1 MDVMQIHANFMADTG
16 QFVKS
21 VEAATDTVHNFTESA
36 EQSASDVQRSFN
48 DINNASRKMMQ
59 SLSAVAAIGA
69 GALTIFG
76 VKAFNAAARVEEL
89 DIAMRAVGKSSNS
102 TYTELTAATKAIA
115 DNGIE
120 MDSAQEIALKFAKNN
135 LDLAA
140 ASKVA
145 RVAQDL
151 AVISQANSTETTN
164 RLIHAV
170 ITQNSMVLRQA
181 GIQKTAGEA
190 YKDYAREIGK
200 TTNALSAQ
208 EKQTAIVN
216 LILKEGELVAGTYE
230 ASMRSAGKIL
240 RSFPRIIKAIH
251 VGFGT
256 MLSQGLAPVILSTY
270 QMIAAFSKLVS
281 EGGALHPLMQGLSA
295 VFIELGNTLRMA
307 MDSATRFLKT
317 FTFSEES
324 ISGFVKTVRQALP
337 VVAALGAGLAAMGGQ
352 QILGMIPGLRAFAG
366 LLNPVVVGLVV
377 LIATMPKLQQA
388 FGELVAAVKPAIP
401 AFIEIGKVAIGTL
414 SVALE
419 AVVPLVKSF
428 AAAIKPVAKFLED
441 NSKAIGAVVGPLLT
455 FFIVLKSLTTIKAFV
470 AGIFL
475 VKGAFIGLFAV
486 MMANPILALIAA
498 VIALSTVIVIAA
510 RNSDKFR
517 EIVSRAF
524 EKVADFVLLG
534 VKAILKILK
543 VFALAWLKLAETYVK
558 IAAKAFGWIPGIGPK
573 LKKASE
579 KFDEFSVK
587 TIAAFDAA
595 AIKAEEFRDRSVA
608 AVNAAIAADK
618 LFGLDAKDRRG
629 ADYFRPGVD
638 TSGKK
643 KGGGDDDD
651 IVTGINDLKDNLK
664 KTVRAYND
672 FIKFEFA
679 KDFTKGADQAR
690 SAILKGLDLLEN
702 IFEEKAKGLTGQAL
716 KDLEK
721 GFDAVRKQ
729 VRSFI
734 PQAELLAATFEN
746 VEERLNKAED
756 NLERALESRAEAV
769 NKLNQLFREPF
780 GEPSALQRS
789 LSSAEATVD
798 SIINMYDDL
807 VATITERFEGIEPA
821 RRDELIN
828 FLTDQTA
835 ALVALARKR
844 ITAVAVLEEAQ
855 KDLDDLLD
863 KQRSFQTDLTSSLK
877 GFATAIANLSQ
888 TDSASTLKVI
898 KTATGLVITQLQQ
911 SSSGI
916 DKITKQL
923 QDRLRTIR
931 DFGNNI
937 RTLLASGLNRE
948 YIKQL
953 LEAGPEA
960 AGLTAAALATAGADQ
975 ISEINNLYAEI
986 DSMSNAFGQDM
997 SKTFYQNAVDMA
1009 TAFRDGAAAEVN
1021 SITAQMDAI
1030 RVSIEAA
1037 LAPLRDMA
1045 SNLGK
1050 DMMAALV
1057 KSIQDEKAKVLAEI
1071 QALVNEIARLMA
1083 QAAAA
1088 INVSLTS
1095 KPGAVGGGGGGGI
1108 TDTFS
1113 PIGVPKSQI
1122 QSELNTASKELGR
1135 MLDKL
1140 AGGLGPNAAAN
1151 LRNNIKTQEMLV
1163 KDLKSELKS
1172 ATSPNPVV
1180 GRTNSAVPGVTNV
1193 NSGAVQITV
1202 TNNAGTGALEAGDIE
1217 AAVTNGMLAALDGR
1231 RMVAV

>member
-1 MDVMQIHANFMADTG
+1 MDVTANFMADTG
-16 QFVKS
+16 QFQKS
-21 VEAATDTVHNFTESA
+21 VADATAAVQDFSTSA
-36 EQSASDVQRSFN
+36 DKNATNIERSFN
-48 DINNASRKMMQ
+48 NINSAGRKMLQ
-59 SLSAVAAIGA
+59 TLGAVSAIGA
-69 GALTIFG
+69 GALTVFG

-102 TYTELTAATKAIA
+102 TYTELMAATKAIA

-135 LDLAA
+135 LDLAE
-140 ASKVA
+140 ASKIA

-181 GIQKTAGEA
+181 GIQKTAGDA
-190 YKDYAREIGK
+190 YKDYAKEIGK
-200 TTNALSAQ
+200 TTAALSAQ

-256 MLSQGLAPVILSTY
+256 MLSEGLAPVILSTY
-270 QMIAAFSKLVS
+270 QMVAAFSKLVS
-281 EGGALHPLMQGLSA
+281 EGGALYPLIQGLGYVVA
-295 VFIELGNTLRMA
+295 ELGNPLRMA
-307 MDSATRFLKT
+307 MDAATRFLKT
-317 FTFSEES
+317 FTLSKES
-324 ISGFVKTVRQALP
+324 ISGFIETIRQALP
-337 VVAALGAGLAAMGGQ
+337 LVAAIGAGLAVMGGAQ
-352 QILGMIPGLRAFAG
+352 LFSAVPILGSFLGM
-366 LLNPVVVGLVV
+366 LNPVLVGLVV
-377 LIATMPKLQQA
+377 LIATMPQLQQA
-388 FGELVAAVKPAIP
+388 FAELVNAVKPAIP
-401 AFIEIGKVAIGTL
+401 AFIEIAKTFSEILVIAVA
-414 SVALE
+414 
-419 AVVPLVKSF
+419 AVVPLIRQF
-428 AAAIKPVAKFLED
+428 AEIIKPVAKFLGD
-441 NSKAIGAVVGPLLT
+441 NAKAVGVIGAAFLT
-455 FFIVLKSLTTIKAFV
+455 FFTAILVINKVILIFKGILGAVTIAFRLFT
-470 AGIFL
+470 AAL
-475 VKGAFIGLFAV
+475 LMNPIGL
-486 MMANPILALIAA
+486 IIAA
-498 VIALSTVIVIAA
+498 VVALAAAFVILWRRSDTFREGVITVLKVTLNAFAELVRAAGVFAKYLLQGLLSPIRVTLGALS
-510 RNSDKFR
+510 
-517 EIVSRAF
+517 
-524 EKVADFVLLG
+524 LL
-534 VKAILKILK
+534 
-543 VFALAWLKLAETYVK
+543 
-558 IAAKAFGWIPGIGPK
+558 PGIGK
-573 LKKASE
+573 RAKEALDLIDSGLNFITDSANKGS
-579 KFDEFSVK
+579 
-587 TIAAFDAA
+587 I
-595 AIKAEEFRDRSVA
+595 AIKNYADNLDRLNKVKPVA
-608 AVNAAIAADK
+608 
-618 LFGLDAKDRRG
+618 FFDAKDRRG
-629 ADYFRPGVD
+629 ADYFRPQAD
-638 TSGKK
+638 ENKK
-643 KGGGDDDD
+643 KVITDDGTD
-651 IVTGINDLKDNLK
+651 IGASLKDLKDSLRK
-664 KTVRAYND
+664 AVRAYND

-690 SAILKGLDLLEN
+690 GAILKGLDMLERV
-702 IFEEKAKGLTGQAL
+702 FEEKAKSLTGQAL
-716 KDLEK
+716 LDLEK
-721 GFDAVRKQ
+721 GFNAIRKQ

-734 PQAELLAATFEN
+734 PQAEALAATFQKL
-746 VEERLNKAED
+746 EEELNQAED
-756 NLERALESRAEAV
+756 DLKRALESRAQAV
-769 NKLNQLFREPF
+769 ERLNDLFREPF

-807 VATITERFEGIEPA
+807 IQTITERFEGIEPA

-844 ITAVAVLEEAQ
+844 ATAVEVLKEAQ
-855 KDLDDLLD
+855 NELDDLLSD
-863 KQRSFQTDLTSSLK
+863 QVAFQTNLTSSLK
-877 GFATAIANLSQ
+877 GFASAIANLSQ
-888 TDSASTLKVI
+888 TDSATTLKVI
-898 KTATGLVITQLQQ
+898 KTATGLVVTQLQQ

-923 QDRLRTIR
+923 QDRLKTIR

-986 DSMSNAFGQDM
+986 DSMSNSFGRDM
-997 SKTFYQNAVDMA
+997 AVVFYQNAVDMA
-1009 TAFRDGAAAEVN
+1009 TAFRDGAAAEVQ
-1021 SITAQMDAI
+1021 SITDQMTAI
-1030 RVSIEAA
+1030 RVSIETA

-1045 SNLGK
+1045 SNLGN
-1050 DMMAALV
+1050 DTMQNLV
-1057 KSIQDEKAKVLAEI
+1057 NSIRARKAEVLAEI

-1088 INVSLTS
+1088 VNVSVTS
-1095 KPGAVGGGGGGGI
+1095 KPGAVGGIGDGI
-1108 TDTFS
+1108 KETFT

-1122 QSELNTASKELGR
+1122 QSELNDASKKLGE
-1135 MLDKL
+1135 MLTKL

-1163 KDLKSELKS
+1163 KELKSELKS

-1202 TNNAGTGALEAGDIE
+1202 SNNAGTGALEAGDIE

>member
-59 SLSAVAAIGA
+59 TLSAVAAIGA

-89 DIAMRAVGKSSNS
+89 DIAMRAVGKSSNY

-135 LDLAA
+135 LDLAT

-190 YKDYAREIGK
+190 YKDYAREVGK

-270 QMIAAFSKLVS
+270 QMVAAFSKLVS

-498 VIALSTVIVIAA
+498 VIALGTVIVIAA
-510 RNSDKFR
+510 RKSDEFR

-534 VKAILKILK
+534 VKAILKILNI
-543 VFALAWLKLAETYVK
+543 FALAFLETAKTYVK

-595 AIKAEEFRDRSVA
+595 AVSAEKFRDKSVD
-608 AVNAAIAADK
+608 AVNAAIAANK
-618 LFGLDAKDRRG
+618 LFGSDAKDRRG
-629 ADYFRPGVD
+629 ADYFRPGVE
-638 TSGKK
+638 TGKK
-643 KGGGDDDD
+643 KKVVEEDD

-664 KTVRAYND
+664 KAVRAYND

-679 KDFTKGADQAR
+679 KDFTKGAEQAR
-690 SAILKGLDLLEN
+690 GAILKGLDLLEN

-807 VATITERFEGIEPA
+807 IQTITERFEGIDEA

-844 ITAVAVLEEAQ
+844 MTAVKVLEEAQ

-1050 DMMAALV
+1050 DMMAELL

-1088 INVSLTS
+1088 INVSVTS

-1108 TDTFS
+1108 TDTAA
-1113 PIGVPKSQI
+1113 I
-1122 QSELNTASKELGR
+1122 QSMLGIESKELR
-1135 MLDKL
+1135 RLQDKL
-1140 AGGLGPNAAAN
+1140 AAGGLGTKALDN
-1151 LRNNIKTQEMLV
+1151 LRENLKFQEFLV
-1163 KDLKSELKS
+1163 NELKIELKS

-1180 GRTNSAVPGVTNV
+1180 GKTNSAVPGVTNV